1 MLTDTQLQDAKIARD
16 AAQIAYTDLPEDTI
30 LNDPRHPHLQGY
42 RVDEDFGTAINEGLN
57 VYALTNSEG
66 DIVIAFRGSWE
77 RQDWWDDVANLGYE
91 QWRAAVDKV
100 LPYLEEKLT
109 DGPAGRQ
116 VIITGHS
123 LGGAL
128 AQYAAYAY
136 AQTDG
141 AKKDNVSL
149 YTFSGLSGVYGI
161 EASSGEYRKSV
172 APVSRR
178 SRRLVADGRKR
189 CGGGWGGQPMAPEPQ
204 PGVCA

>member
-1 MLTDTQLQDAKIARD
+1 MLTNTQLQDAKIARD
-16 AAQIAYTDLPEDTI
+16 AAQIAYTKLSRGSL
-30 LNDPRHPHLQGY
+30 LNDPQHPNLQGY
-42 RVDEDFGTAINEGLN
+42 RVDTDFNTGNNEGLN

-77 RQDWWDDVANLGYE
+77 TQDWWDDVANLGYA
-91 QWRAAVDKV
+91 QWNAAANTV
-100 LPYLEEKLT
+100 LPYLLEKLT

-136 AQTDG
+136 AQTPG
-141 AKKDNVSL
+141 AKKDKVSL

-178 SRRLVADGRKR
+178 SRRFVAGGRKR
-189 CGGGWGGQPMAPEPQ
+189 CGGGWGQPMAPEPQ
-204 PGVCA
+204 LGVCA